1 MLPVASILSVSD
13 GLAGTVGIAEACRRA
28 RVFDVQVRGVR
39 PVLQAAQAVFG
50 QVAGLARPVLPEDD
64 AGELQAQVRQ
74 EGPVVDRGRVG
85 PARPD
90 QFLSGLRVA
99 KAGGGDSHEIAEAT
113 EEKVQIGLVCGP

>member
-1 MLPVASILSVSD
+1 VLPVASILSVGY
-13 GLAGTVGIAEACRRA
+13 GLAGTVGIAQACRRP
-28 RVFDVQVRGVR
+28 RVLDVQVRCVR
-39 PVLQAAQAVFG
+39 PVLQVAQAFFG
-50 QVAGLARPVLPEDD
+50 QVAGLTRPVLPEDD

-74 EGPVVDRGRVG
+74 EGPVVDRGHVG

-99 KAGGGDSHEIAEAT
+99 KARSGDGHQIAEAA